1 LHQCR
6 HNQCQLFSE
15 HDLNELKLKKKKTLK
30 TYLDLNE
37 LKLKKKTVKIDF
49 IEHDL
54 NELKLKKKTLKT
66 DFIDQSFDLAIKF
79 SDTCSRYY

>member
-54 NELKLKKKTLKT
+54 NDLNLKKKTLKT
-66 DFIDQSFDLAIKF
+66 DFIEQSFDLAIKF